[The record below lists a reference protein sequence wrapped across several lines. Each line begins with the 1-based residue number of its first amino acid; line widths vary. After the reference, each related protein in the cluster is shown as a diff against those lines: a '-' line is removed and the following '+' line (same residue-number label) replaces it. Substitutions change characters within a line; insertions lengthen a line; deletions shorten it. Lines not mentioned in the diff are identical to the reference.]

1 MKITN
6 ESEFAVIMAA
16 RRKEL
21 RMSIRSLEAVSGVP
35 KSTLS
40 KIERGEMAVSLNNA
54 IKIANALR
62 IEMHI

>member
-1 MKITN
+1 
-6 ESEFAVIMAA
+6 MAA

-21 RMSIRSLEAVSGVP
+21 RISIRSLESVSGVP

-40 KIERGEMAVSLNNA
+40 MIERGEMGISLNNA

>member
-21 RMSIRSLEAVSGVP
+21 RISIRSLETVSGVP

-40 KIERGEMAVSLNNA
+40 MIERGEMGISLNNA

-62 IEMHI
+62 IDMHL

>member
-1 MKITN
+1 MKITD
-6 ESEFAVIMAA
+6 ESSFAQIMAA

-21 RMSIRSLEAVSGVP
+21 RIPLRSLSESSGVP

-40 KIERGEMAVSLNNA
+40 LIERGEMAVSLNNA
-54 IKIANALR
+54 IKIANALG